1 VNLAFLLLGVV
12 AAAFA
17 VGRVLA
23 GPRRRRAP
31 AETVQTGRPPASR

>member
-1 VNLAFLLLGVV
+1 VGIAFLLFGVV

-23 GPRRRRAP
+23 APR
-31 AETVQTGRPPASR
+31 ASRVQEDEGASR